1 VAKFGAPNVAK
12 KQQSLE
18 ATICNMVTIAK
29 MAIIG

>member
-18 ATICNMVTIAK
+18 ATISNMVIIIK
-29 MAIIG
+29 MTIIG